1 MSEDVDWNEVLALLD
16 AMYSASDRLEAL
28 FPGRKF
34 TLDGHLVGSVGE
46 VIAAYMFDL
55 NLLRG
60 SNKGHDAT
68 ARDGRNVEVKL
79 TQGKSVSIRH
89 EPDHLIVL
97 QRRKGTSVSVVFNG
111 PGALAWA
118 DAGKKQDNGQRPIS
132 LAKLRQLDGSVGV
145 DDRLKQVREAPL

>member
-1 MSEDVDWNEVLALLD
+1 MSEDVNWNEVLALLD
-16 AMYSASDRLEAL
+16 AMYSASDRLEVL

-34 TLDGHLVGSVGE
+34 TLDGHLVGSIGE

-68 ARDGRNVEVKL
+68 AGDGRNVEVKL
-79 TQGKSVSIRH
+79 TQGDTVSIRH

-97 QRRKGTSVSVVFNG
+97 RRRKDTSVSVVFNG
-111 PGALAWA
+111 PGAFAWA
-118 DAGKKQDNGQRPIS
+118 QAGKMQKNGQRPIS
-132 LAKLRQLDGSVGV
+132 LAKLRQLDGRVGI

>member
-1 MSEDVDWNEVLALLD
+1 MSEHVDWNEVLALLD
-16 AMYSASDRLEAL
+16 AMYSASDRLEVL

-34 TLDGHLVGSVGE
+34 TLDGHLVGSIGE

-79 TQGKSVSIRH
+79 TQGKSVAIRH

-97 QRRKGTSVSVVFNG
+97 QRRKNTTVSVVFNG

-118 DAGKKQDNGQRPIS
+118 QAGKMQKNGQRPIP
-132 LAKLRQLDGSVGV
+132 LAKLRKLDEGV
-145 DDRLKQVREAPL
+145 PLADRLAQIREAPV